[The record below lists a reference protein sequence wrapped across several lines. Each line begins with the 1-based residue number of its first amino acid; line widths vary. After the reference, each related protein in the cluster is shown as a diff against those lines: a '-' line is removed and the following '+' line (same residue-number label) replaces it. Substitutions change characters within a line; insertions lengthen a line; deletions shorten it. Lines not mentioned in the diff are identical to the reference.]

1 MSTRV
6 RNSAGWSY
14 IAVTLTL
21 MSFAGNVLAADL
33 IGVVLLRGGGP
44 LPGASVK
51 LQYEGK
57 DAGSTTSDGAGR
69 FVIRNLRP
77 GVYEMSC
84 GDSQVVRVRI
94 NDGLNEI
101 NCQG

>member
-1 MSTRV
+1 MSTTV
-6 RNSAGWSY
+6 RNLAGGSY
-14 IAVTLTL
+14 IAVALTL
-21 MSFAGNVLAADL
+21 VSFAGNVLAADL
-33 IGVVLLRGGGP
+33 IGAVLRGGGP

-51 LQYEGK
+51 LQYEGT

-77 GVYEMSC
+77 GVYEMRC
-84 GDSQVVRVRI
+84 GDLPVVRVRI
-94 NDGLNEI
+94 NEGLNEI